1 MKYNWQLPDWPHLR
15 YQLPD
20 IQELLFTFAEK
31 TGTVS
36 GLLRG
41 LPENMQQE
49 TLIDFML
56 DEAIKTSE
64 IEGEYLRRADVV
76 SSLRN
81 QLGLN
86 PSPEKVSDKRAEGIA
101 ELLIAVRQSFSKPL
115 TQATLFHWH
124 RMLMQG
130 HRHEK
135 LIIGGWRKD
144 PEPMQVVS
152 GSVGKWKVHFEA
164 PPAKNVPHEMERF
177 IHWFNEADQVGP
189 VRAAITHLYFES
201 IHPFDDGNG
210 RIGRALAEKA
220 LSQGLGR
227 PILLSFSKTI
237 EAHKKDYYA
246 ALEKAQRSN
255 EITEWIFYF
264 VNTIIL
270 AQEDAEKTIEF
281 VFHKAEYFDRYKD
294 QLSER
299 QLKVIRRML
308 KEGPSGF
315 EGGMTARKYASL
327 TKISK
332 ATATRDL
339 QHLEKI
345 GALLATGSGRSTR
358 YEINL

>member
-1 MKYNWQLPDWPHLR
+1 M
-15 YQLPD
+15 
-20 IQELLFTFAEK
+20 
-31 TGTVS
+31 
-36 GLLRG
+36 
-41 LPENMQQE
+41 
-49 TLIDFML
+49 
-56 DEAIKTSE
+56 
-64 IEGEYLRRADVV
+64 
-76 SSLRN
+76 
-81 QLGLN
+81 
-86 PSPEKVSDKRAEGIA
+86 
-101 ELLIAVRQSFSKPL
+101 
-115 TQATLFHWH
+115 
-124 RMLMQG
+124 
-130 HRHEK
+130 
-135 LIIGGWRKD
+135 
-144 PEPMQVVS
+144 
-152 GSVGKWKVHFEA
+152 
-164 PPAKNVPHEMERF
+164 
-177 IHWFNEADQVGP
+177 
-189 VRAAITHLYFES
+189 
-201 IHPFDDGNG
+201 
-210 RIGRALAEKA
+210 
-220 LSQGLGR
+220 GR

-315 EGGMTARKYASL
+315 EGGMTARKFASL

-345 GALLATGSGRSTR
+345 GALLAKGSGRSTR